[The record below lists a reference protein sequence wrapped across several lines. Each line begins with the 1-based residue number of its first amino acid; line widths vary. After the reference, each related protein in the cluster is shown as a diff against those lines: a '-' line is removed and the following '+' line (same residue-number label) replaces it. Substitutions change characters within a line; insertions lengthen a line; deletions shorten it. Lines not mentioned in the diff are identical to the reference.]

1 MKIEEAYHIYNKV
14 AALERVKRSVESF
27 CKMRIDN
34 ELPATEEIYFSK
46 DITLKNGS
54 SYPIKITLTID
65 DVICALRMLEEQLT
79 LEVEKL

>member
-14 AALERVKRSVESF
+14 ASLERVKRSLEGF
-27 CKMRIDN
+27 CKMKTDN
-34 ELPATEEIYFSK
+34 ELSVTEEIYFSK
-46 DITLKNGS
+46 DITLKNGA
-54 SYPIKITLTID
+54 SYPIKITLTIG